1 MYKDALSVAGD
12 KILALEKYNYYIP
25 LFSEKTDEAILN
37 KIKTLDFTV
46 LPSFE
51 QKNSFDRVNNSNT
64 NSVKLNTLINK
75 LIMLAKYI
83 NEKQNNN

>member
-64 NSVKLNTLINK
+64 NSVELNTLINK